1 MSGFANC
8 ATRPMWTS
16 ASTTARP
23 VIGLSAGE
31 PAGIGPDLCVLLSHH
46 GFPAHLVVAAD
57 RDVMHARARLLG
69 IAADFAEYDPAHP
82 VEARPGQ
89 ASLWH
94 HPAPVPVE
102 PGKLDPANSPYVL
115 QCLDSL
121 IHACRSGA
129 MQALV
134 TAPLQKST
142 IVAAGVPFTGHTE
155 YLAQKLGV
163 PRVVMMLVGG
173 GLRVALATTHLP
185 LKDVPQAI
193 TRDGLGET
201 LDILAH
207 DLTTRFHCAHP
218 RILVAGLNPHAGE
231 SGHLGREEIE
241 VITPALEAARTR
253 GIDAVG
259 PLPADTL
266 FVPQLLAGADA
277 VLAMYHD
284 QGLPVLKMQSFGGGV
299 NVTLGLPI
307 IRTSVDHGTALD
319 RAGTGRIERGS
330 MDAAITLALEM
341 TGLPHGPSAA

>member
-1 MSGFANC
+1 MWISA
-8 ATRPMWTS
+8 ATN
-16 ASTTARP
+16 ARP

-31 PAGIGPDLCVLLSHH
+31 PAGIGPDLCVRLARH
-46 GFPAHLVVAAD
+46 GYPAHLVVAAD
-57 RDVMHARARLLG
+57 REVMRERARLLG
-69 IAADFAEYDPAHP
+69 IAADFAEYDPAYP
-82 VEARPGQ
+82 TAGQPGQ

-94 HPAPVPVE
+94 HPAPAPVVP
-102 PGKLDPANSPYVL
+102 GILNPANSPYVL

-121 IHACRSGA
+121 AGACHSGA

-142 IVAAGVPFTGHTE
+142 IVAAGIPFTGHTE
-155 YLAQKLGV
+155 YLAQLLGV
-163 PRVVMMLVGG
+163 HRVVMMLVGG

-193 TRDGLGET
+193 TQESLGET

-207 DLTTRFHCAHP
+207 DLATRFHCPNP

-241 VITPALEAARTR
+241 IITPALEAARAR
-253 GIDAVG
+253 GINAVG

-266 FVPQLLAGADA
+266 FVPQLLEGADA

-284 QGLPVLKMQSFGGGV
+284 QGLPVLKMQSFGEGV

-319 RAGTGRIERGS
+319 RAGTGRIEHGS
-330 MDAAITLALEM
+330 LNAAITLALQM
-341 TGLPHGPSAA
+341 IGSPHGPPAA

>member
-1 MSGFANC
+1 
-8 ATRPMWTS
+8 MWTS

-23 VIGLSAGE
+23 IIGLSAGE
-31 PAGIGPDLCVLLSHH
+31 PAGIGPDLCVLLSRHE
-46 GFPAHLVVAAD
+46 FPAHLVVAAD
-57 RDVMHARARLLG
+57 RDMMRARARQLG
-69 IAADFAEYDPAHP
+69 IAADFAEFDPAHP

-94 HPAPVPVE
+94 HPAPAPVVPGE
-102 PGKLDPANSPYVL
+102 LNPANSPYVL

-121 IHACRSGA
+121 IQSCRSGA

-134 TAPLQKST
+134 TAPLQKSA

-155 YLAQKLGV
+155 YLAQQLGV
-163 PRVVMMLVGG
+163 SRVVMLLVGG

-193 TRDGLGET
+193 TREGLGET
-201 LDILAH
+201 IDILAR
-207 DLTTRFHCAHP
+207 DLAARFHCPHP

-241 VITPALEAARTR
+241 IIAPALDAARAR
-253 GIDAVG
+253 GIDVVG

-266 FVPQLLAGADA
+266 FVPQQLKGADA

-284 QGLPVLKMQSFGGGV
+284 QGLPVLKMQSFGEGV

-330 MDAAITLALEM
+330 LDAAITLALEM
-341 TGLPHGPSAA
+341 TGRPHGPSTA